1 MAKKKQQNALVRYFV
16 PFGIKQLSDILML
29 AASIVLIVGLCIY
42 EKLPVL
48 IVVGLGIFVVCAVL
62 SLIKSVT
69 VMCSAKNRRSPEF
82 KNAISSLIIVAIM
95 FVLAVFGLIWYF
107 I

>member
-29 AASIVLIVGLCIY
+29 AASIILIVGLCIY

-48 IVVGLGIFVVCAVL
+48 IVVGLAIFIVGALL
-62 SLIKSVT
+62 SLVKSVA
-69 VMCSAKNRRSPEF
+69 VMRSANRRSPEY
-82 KNAISSLIIVAIM
+82 KNAIASLVIVIIMLVI
-95 FVLAVFGLIWYF
+95 AVFGIVWYF

>member
-29 AASIVLIVGLCIY
+29 AASIILIVGLCIY

-48 IVVGLGIFVVCAVL
+48 IVVGLGIFIVGALL
-62 SLIKSVT
+62 SLIKSVA
-69 VMCSAKNRRSPEF
+69 VMRSANRRSPEY
-82 KNAISSLIIVAIM
+82 KNAIASLVIVIIMLVI
-95 FVLAVFGLIWYF
+95 AVFGIVWYF

>member
-29 AASIVLIVGLCIY
+29 AASIILIVGLCIY

-48 IVVGLGIFVVCAVL
+48 IVVGLGIFIVGALL
-62 SLIKSVT
+62 SLVKSVA
-69 VMCSAKNRRSPEF
+69 VMRSANRRSPEY
-82 KNAISSLIIVAIM
+82 KNAIASLVIVIIMLVI
-95 FVLAVFGLIWYF
+95 AVFGIVWYF